1 MPKLTEEEILEL
13 LKKLSDEDIS
23 KDDIQDV
30 VAFVRIIEEAHGI

>member
-1 MPKLTEEEILEL
+1 MPLTEDEILEL